1 MRREEQ
7 EIQRR
12 ARDAQEAEQ
21 QLQQAEAAR
30 WEKLAEEEAEAAF
43 WRLKRAADA
52 WREKRV
58 KRVLAQEGES
68 VFRTFG
74 RVLYVGLCI
83 IFDGLILIELPI
95 LMGRSAVAWTLYII
109 LLIFVVRLQN
119 DFYKKRFEVDISQI
133 EFEDP

>member
-1 MRREEQ
+1 MSDESDSTSDA
-7 EIQRR
+7 EIKPPEFI
-12 ARDAQEAEQ
+12 D
-21 QLQQAEAAR
+21 
-30 WEKLAEEEAEAAF
+30 KKEEAESAF